1 METKVLYMTFKN
13 FFGNKFSLAVN
24 DPRDDIEEQ
33 DIIDAMDAILGLNIL
48 EPKGYDLT
56 ETVSAKIVESST
68 TNYDLEV

>member
-13 FFGNKFSLAVN
+13 FLGNKFSLSVN
-24 DPRDDIEEQ
+24 DPRADIEEQ
-33 DIIDAMDAILGLNIL
+33 DIIDAMNRIVELNL
-48 EPKGYDLT
+48 FMPNGYEIT

>member
-13 FFGNKFSLAVN
+13 FLGNKFSLAVN
-24 DPRDDIEEQ
+24 DPRADIEEQ
-33 DIIDAMDAILGLNIL
+33 DIIDAMNRIVELNIL
-48 EPKGYDLT
+48 QPKGYDLT